1 MNVSVG
7 VFFIAFGLLLSY
19 FLCLGETVKKH

>member
-1 MNVSVG
+1 MYLWG

-19 FLCLGETVKKH
+19 FLCLGETVKKNP